1 MKRSLLLIFILVTA
15 LPPVYS
21 QDDPAAEDE
30 IQSVTEER
38 RDILRYGIDS
48 QVIGVLEKLKEEKS
62 ETLTTEA
69 EGLFRSTLNT
79 KVKLAVLSYFSGI
92 DYSGALEMV
101 LEFLENSNPDELP
114 NDLIAASVRYIA
126 DSSEGSIKN
135 AVDLLMEL
143 SRHDDALVA
152 GAAVEALGTCNE
164 DECID
169 FLMELYKDD
178 ETSTTL
184 RCSILTSLGIME
196 ARKAVQMMEDIVED
210 VDEEQSLRWK
220 ACEALGNIG
229 DKKSLP
235 VLRSALGSDDSY
247 LRSYAVGAL
256 KSFEGAE
263 VEELLMEALKDS
275 FWRVRVSAAETL
287 GARKAEEAVPILEFK
302 AEKDPEEPVRLA
314 ALQAL
319 GNIAS
324 SEALECIR
332 SMLSN
337 YRSSASL
344 RAESARILIEQ
355 DLVGS
360 LEVIEKTIS
369 EAWDNSQQQAL
380 LNAIGKHL
388 SLQEH
393 KALKPLFEKM
403 LEHPKIPMRLYAI
416 RGIARNNFSSLVSR
430 LEELSQEGNPAIV
443 RKEALA
449 ALENM

>member
-1 MKRSLLLIFILVTA
+1 MFILFTT

-21 QDDPAAEDE
+21 QDDLAAEEE
-30 IQSVTEER
+30 IQSITEER

-48 QVIGVLEKLKEEKS
+48 QVIGVLEKLEEEKI
-62 ETLTTEA
+62 ETLVTEA
-69 EGLFRSTLNT
+69 EELFRSTLNS
-79 KVKLAVLSYFSGI
+79 KVKLAVLSYFSSI
-92 DYSGALEMV
+92 DYSGAFEMV
-101 LEFLENSNPDELP
+101 LEFLENSTLDELP

-126 DSSEGSIKN
+126 DSAGDSIKN

-152 GAAVEALGTCNE
+152 GAAVEALGNCRD

-169 FLMELYKDD
+169 FLMELYNDG
-178 ETSTTL
+178 ETSATL
-184 RCSILTSLGIME
+184 RGSILTSLGKMG
-196 ARKAVQMMEDIVED
+196 ARKAVPMMEDIVED
-210 VDEEQSLRWK
+210 IDEERSLRWK

-275 FWRVRVSAAETL
+275 FWKVRVSAAETL
-287 GARKAEEAVPILEFK
+287 GARKAEDAVPILEFK

-319 GNIAS
+319 GNIGS
-324 SEALECIR
+324 PEALEFIR
-332 SMLSN
+332 SMLTG
-337 YRSSASL
+337 YRSSVSL
-344 RAESARILIEQ
+344 RAESARILLEQ
-355 DLVGS
+355 DLDGS
-360 LEVIEKTIS
+360 LEAIEKTLS

-380 LNAIGKHL
+380 LNTIGKHL

-403 LEHPKIPMRLYAI
+403 LDHPEIPMRLYAI
-416 RGIARNNFSSLVSR
+416 RGIARNNFSSLTPR
-430 LEELSQEGNPAIV
+430 LEELSEEGNPAIV